1 MTQAHYTR
9 KQFIQQHASI
19 FEALKV
25 HDWKN
30 ARSQAL
36 AYKETMGAAFAAGYH
51 VVANQ
56 ALELL
61 NSLQEFTITQE
72 YKQSN
77 GYNGL
82 AKNRLFKTFV
92 VDFLNVDPELASHY
106 LLLDSSGSSSRLVEQ
121 LIRNSAFIQFRDE
134 SRECDDQEISRLEGV
149 YTLIENL
156 LKNNES
162 VLASKLI
169 EAMLT
174 HEDLKHSVFRINE
187 PFVNALTSG
196 PESLFFTQF
205 LEKMEPHLFEITEWA
220 SKPGLSHIV
229 SLSNRPLIR
238 KLAERGMP
246 AVAMKIYVGCN
257 GEFSGPNELTDAE
270 RVFGKKFIDAELVW
284 LSNHTTIKTF
294 KAYVEYFM
302 QDPANR
308 WFFLNDATQ
317 KQYGG
322 HSGLKS
328 ITSLSSYSVV
338 SDKNK
343 VGAMCREQAKA
354 ILETMEKHKNRPDFE
369 VKRDAFM
376 TLYAVSLGIKSETA
390 YNELKDYLP
399 AEYLDPIEAF
409 RTNRLEQ
416 DLGI

>member
-9 KQFIQQHASI
+9 KQFVQQHASI
-19 FEALKV
+19 FAALKV

-30 ARSQAL
+30 ARVQAQ
-36 AYKETMGAAFAAGYH
+36 AYKEAMGAAFASGYH

-56 ALELL
+56 ALDLL

-72 YKQSN
+72 YKQSS

-92 VDFLNVDPELASHY
+92 VDFLNVDPELAASY
-106 LLLDSSGSSSRLVEQ
+106 LLLDSSGSDSRLVQQ
-121 LIRNSAFIQFRDE
+121 LIRNSAFIQWNDE
-134 SRECDDQEISRLEGV
+134 ERESNDREYSRLEGI
-149 YTLIENL
+149 YTLIGNL
-156 LKNNES
+156 LKNNKA
-162 VLASKLI
+162 VLASKMI

-174 HEDLKHSVFRINE
+174 HEDLKGSLFQINE
-187 PFVNALTSG
+187 AFITAITSG

-205 LEKMEPHLFEITEWA
+205 LEKMEPRLFEIAEWA
-220 SKPGLSHIV
+220 SEPGQVHIINLR
-229 SLSNRPLIR
+229 SRPLIR

-246 AVAMKIYVGCN
+246 AVALKIYIGCN

-308 WFFLNDATQ
+308 WFFLNGTTQ
-317 KQYGG
+317 KQNSG

-328 ITSLSSYSVV
+328 ITSLSTYSIV
-338 SDKNK
+338 SDRKK

-354 ILETMEKHKNRPDFE
+354 ILEIMEKHKHRPDFE
-369 VKRDAFM
+369 AKRDAFM
-376 TLYAVSLGIKSETA
+376 ALYAVSLGVKSETA